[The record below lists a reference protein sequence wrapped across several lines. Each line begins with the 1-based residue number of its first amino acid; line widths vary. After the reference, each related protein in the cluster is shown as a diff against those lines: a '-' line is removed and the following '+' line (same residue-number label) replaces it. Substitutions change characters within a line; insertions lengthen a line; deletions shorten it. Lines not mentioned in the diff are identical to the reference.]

1 MANFQN
7 SINKI
12 TQAIS
17 YLENQAPVVMGTE
30 AVNHY
35 KESFENQ
42 GFTDKSLQKW
52 DEVER
57 RKASSPWR
65 GFQYGS
71 TVPRPGKT
79 KRRSN
84 SITNYSPAA
93 EKRPIL
99 SGQTQELMHSIEW
112 RKEGNGVVVTAKTP
126 YSKVQN
132 EGGQIKVFGKT
143 TRTLKKRQ
151 FMGQSQVLRDK
162 IRAIIYND
170 LKRIFK

>member
-1 MANFQN
+1 M
-7 SINKI
+7 
-12 TQAIS
+12 
-17 YLENQAPVVMGTE
+17 ENQAPVVMGTE

-42 GFTDKSLQKW
+42 GFTDKSLKKW
-52 DEVER
+52 EEVER
-57 RKASSPWR
+57 RKPSSPWR

-71 TVPRPGKT
+71 TVPRPGRT
-79 KRRSN
+79 KRKPN
-84 SITNYSPAA
+84 SQTNYSPAA

-99 SGQTQELMHSIEW
+99 SGQTQELMHSIDW
-112 RKEGNGVVVTAKTP
+112 KRSGDGVVVTAKTP

-132 EGGQIKVFGKT
+132 EGGQIKVFGKRT
-143 TRTLKKRQ
+143 TTLKQRQ

-162 IRAIIYND
+162 IRTIIYND

>member
-1 MANFQN
+1 MADFQN

-12 TQAIS
+12 TQAIN
-17 YLENQAPVVMGTE
+17 YLEKQAPVIMGTE
-30 AVNHY
+30 ALNHF
-35 KESFENQ
+35 KESFEKQ
-42 GFTDKSLQKW
+42 GFTDRTLEKW

-57 RKASSPWR
+57 RKSSSPWR

-71 TVPRPGKT
+71 SANRPNSI
-79 KRRSN
+79 KRKPN

-99 SGQTQELMHSIEW
+99 SGTTQELMHSLEW
-112 RKEGNGVVVTAKTP
+112 RKEGNGVVVISKTP

-132 EGGQIKVFGKT
+132 EGGPIKVFGKT
-143 TRTLKKRQ
+143 SRTLKKRQ
-151 FMGQSQVLRDK
+151 FMGKSEALRDK

-170 LKRIFK
+170 LKKILK